1 MAPMWVK
8 YMRANLYNTAP
19 IKKFMILQRLSKT
32 IVFNVVLPWYVD
44 KNILVQSAT
53 AYKFMTG
60 GQPPKANMNKSDDVI
75 VFNKE
80 KDVSLEEMIKLK
92 IIIAFQLKHGITK
105 KEKYIKDKTYGVMVL
120 NREKSIYDVLVRGI
134 FQYLLSNEMPNEKP
148 INPNRL
154 LINGRILPQLR
165 ALMKINWENLPSNKP
180 ELSGTSCFRYFQS

>member
-1 MAPMWVK
+1 
-8 YMRANLYNTAP
+8 
-19 IKKFMILQRLSKT
+19 
-32 IVFNVVLPWYVD
+32 
-44 KNILVQSAT
+44 
-53 AYKFMTG
+53 
-60 GQPPKANMNKSDDVI
+60 MNKSDDVI

-154 LINGRILPQLR
+154 LINGRILP
-165 ALMKINWENLPSNKP
+165 
-180 ELSGTSCFRYFQS
+180 